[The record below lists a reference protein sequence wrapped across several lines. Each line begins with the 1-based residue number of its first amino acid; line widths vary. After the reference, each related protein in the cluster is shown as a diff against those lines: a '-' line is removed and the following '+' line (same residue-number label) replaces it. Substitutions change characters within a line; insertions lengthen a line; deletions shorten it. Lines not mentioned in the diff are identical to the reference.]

1 MRADSDMKGKMNMAR
16 RMTIGQPVL
25 NVVPNRVNGPIL
37 GHTLELIIP
46 ATVTAGGPRAHR
58 IEAPA
63 FAWWETITFWD
74 LGHAGWVQRV
84 PARGPVDQALGQ
96 NNTANFWRERYA
108 GAVGDRN
115 WNPAWGRNPTNREA
129 EEIIARNGLSWHIRV
144 YDNPGLNNPRYR
156 NVPGAPRNVARSV
169 EFGIRVGTFLIRKT
183 QILVSSVRGDRQEF
197 LDGTYVA
204 ADVLRRLP

>member
-1 MRADSDMKGKMNMAR
+1 MAR

-25 NVVPNRVNGPIL
+25 NVVPNRVNSPIL
-37 GHTLELIIP
+37 GHTLELVVP

-74 LGHAGWVQRV
+74 LGLAGWVQRV
-84 PARGPVDQALGQ
+84 PARGPVDQAPGQ

-115 WNPAWGRNPTNREA
+115 WNPAWSRNPTNREA
-129 EEIIARNGLSWHIRV
+129 EEIIAQNGLSWHIRV

-169 EFGIRVGTFLIRKT
+169 EFDIRVGTFLIRKT
-183 QILVSSVRGDRQEF
+183 QILVSSVCGDRQEF
-197 LDGTYVA
+197 LDGTYVP

>member
-1 MRADSDMKGKMNMAR
+1 MSFPIGAMAPFWDIR
-16 RMTIGQPVL
+16 SSWLFP
-25 NVVPNRVNGPIL
+25 
-37 GHTLELIIP
+37 
-46 ATVTAGGPRAHR
+46 TVTAGGPHAHR

-74 LGHAGWVQRV
+74 LGRAGWVQRV

-108 GAVGDRN
+108 GAVDDRN
-115 WNPAWGRNPTNREA
+115 WNPAWGRNLTNREA
-129 EEIIARNGLSWHIRV
+129 EEIIAQNGLSWHIRV

-183 QILVSSVRGDRQEF
+183 QILVSSVCGDRQEF

>member
-1 MRADSDMKGKMNMAR
+1 MSRSMH
-16 RMTIGQPVL
+16 IGQPVL
-25 NVVPNRVNGPIL
+25 NVRAYPQHSPVL
-37 GHTLELIIP
+37 GHTLELRIP
-46 ATVTAGGPRAHR
+46 ASVHAGGRYASR
-58 IEAPA
+58 IAAPS
-63 FAWWETITFWD
+63 FSWWETITHWT
-74 LGHAGWVQRV
+74 LNAAGTQWVRGQV
-84 PARGPVDQALGQ
+84 TGPVDQALGS

-129 EEIIARNGLSWHIRV
+129 EEIIAQNGLSWHIRV

-169 EFGIRVGTFLIRKT
+169 EFGIRVGAFLIRKT
-183 QILVSSVRGDRQEF
+183 QVLVSSVYGDRQEF